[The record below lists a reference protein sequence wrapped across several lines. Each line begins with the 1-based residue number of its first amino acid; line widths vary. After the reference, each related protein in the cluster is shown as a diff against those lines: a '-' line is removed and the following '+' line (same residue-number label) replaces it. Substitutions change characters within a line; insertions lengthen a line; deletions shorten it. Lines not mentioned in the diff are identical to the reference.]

1 MNKISL
7 SKSVFVSKENPH
19 ISVDFYEK
27 ICGECYRLLKNYI
40 NPRSNVENVLD
51 SIEQKNIE
59 KVKLSLIQF
68 IKSYYSANDVLNEFI
83 QCRANKTI
91 EVSISN
97 IEILKADSNCYN
109 CEFIIHFISKEFFFH
124 AFVGNS
130 VIISQKYN
138 GTNTVMVDFNN
149 KEVSVESVVTNE
161 NSNTI
166 AV

>member
-51 SIEQKNIE
+51 SIEQKNI
-59 KVKLSLIQF
+59 VNAKLSLIQF

-97 IEILKADSNCYN
+97 HCCPIK
-109 CEFIIHFISKEFFFH
+109 IIRKKPALLAS
-124 AFVGNS
+124 
-130 VIISQKYN
+130 
-138 GTNTVMVDFNN
+138 
-149 KEVSVESVVTNE
+149 
-161 NSNTI
+161 
-166 AV
+166 